1 MFYRV
6 TTYKFEDE
14 RFDEILA
21 WGETVRASIEGI
33 DGFEHADMFRSAPG
47 EGIIVAV
54 YEDEYAFVTAA
65 GTVNSV
71 FGEMGQFL
79 TSPPQTHSGTVD
91 LSFGR

>member
-1 MFYRV
+1 MYCRV
-6 TTYKFEDE
+6 TTCKFEDD

-21 WGETVRASIEGI
+21 WGETVRASIEGV
-33 DGFEHADMFRSAPG
+33 DGFQHADVFRSAPG

-65 GTVNSV
+65 GAVSSV

-79 TSPPQTHSGTVD
+79 ISPPQTHSGTVD

>member
-14 RFDEILA
+14 RFDELLA

-33 DGFEHADMFRSAPG
+33 DGLQHVDVFRSAPG
-47 EGIIVAV
+47 EGLIVAA
-54 YEDEYAFVTAA
+54 YDDEAAFDAA
-65 GTVNSV
+65 SQTVATV
-71 FGEMGQFL
+71 LADMGQFM
-79 TSPPQTHSGTVD
+79 TSPPHTHSGTVD